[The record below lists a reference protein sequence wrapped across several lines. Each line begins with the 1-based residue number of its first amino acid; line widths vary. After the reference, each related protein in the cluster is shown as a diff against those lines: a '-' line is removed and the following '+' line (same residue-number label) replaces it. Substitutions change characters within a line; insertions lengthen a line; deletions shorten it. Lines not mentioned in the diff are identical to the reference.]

1 MFVLCPTPTNGQG
14 QTTGQPSLVWQ
25 KSYSSATNSLQFLIT
40 TKSNNYVFSYNNFQ
54 GSHGLNCFDNNG
66 NMLWTRSC
74 NVSLLL
80 DMNQKN
86 SFLATNTDD
95 KLITVFNYAGDTIET
110 VAPPTTAANFKWIN
124 YIAKDSNHYYMAYTD
139 STDTFYSLFI
149 FDNNLQYIGSFPLES
164 GAQEVVCGIEAEGN
178 YIYVSRG
185 GYGGGK
191 QSNVSAYLFKY
202 DFSGNVIWKQH
213 FPDRTKA
220 RLAFSPDGNIY
231 LGALNTSSPTKA
243 WLSWEF
249 AKLDT
254 ASGNFIWDKLWFD
267 EYPDTLYISL
277 FTYDFKTIPGG
288 GCVMAGSA
296 TKLGLAVPFDINNV
310 DPTMVAFSDSGEKI
324 WELRDVNSHDYG
336 AFYSIA
342 WDNQNYLIGTAILGY
357 NPWSLQLSKYSL
369 PGITAVK
376 EESSRI
382 PEKFS
387 LSQNYPNPFNPS
399 TDISFS
405 VPQSGEVT
413 LKIYDLLGREVA
425 TLINKELNAGTYST
439 KFEAGNLASGVYIYR
454 LSARNFSSTKKMVL
468 LK

>member
-1 MFVLCPTPTNGQG
+1 
-14 QTTGQPSLVWQ
+14 
-25 KSYSSATNSLQFLIT
+25 
-40 TKSNNYVFSYNNFQ
+40 
-54 GSHGLNCFDNNG
+54 
-66 NMLWTRSC
+66 
-74 NVSLLL
+74 
-80 DMNQKN
+80 
-86 SFLATNTDD
+86 
-95 KLITVFNYAGDTIET
+95 
-110 VAPPTTAANFKWIN
+110 
-124 YIAKDSNHYYMAYTD
+124 
-139 STDTFYSLFI
+139 
-149 FDNNLQYIGSFPLES
+149 
-164 GAQEVVCGIEAEGN
+164 
-178 YIYVSRG
+178 
-185 GYGGGK
+185 
-191 QSNVSAYLFKY
+191 
-202 DFSGNVIWKQH
+202 
-213 FPDRTKA
+213 
-220 RLAFSPDGNIY
+220 
-231 LGALNTSSPTKA
+231 
-243 WLSWEF
+243 
-249 AKLDT
+249 
-254 ASGNFIWDKLWFD
+254 
-267 EYPDTLYISL
+267 
-277 FTYDFKTIPGG
+277 
-288 GCVMAGSA
+288 MAGSA